1 LQRYSRDRGRRI
13 VPTSAAGRLVLHF
26 EASSKPLSSR
36 AVARQYFGTDGV
48 RGVVGETL
56 TSDLVERLGKAAAV
70 WCGRGRVFV
79 GRDTRASGPELEDA
93 FADGVASAGG
103 TAVLAGVLPTP
114 AVALLGLDLAAVIS
128 ASHNPPEY
136 NGVKFFDRDGRKL
149 TDAAEEEIEALLD
162 APAPGH
168 GEIDRVEVASDS
180 YLEHVLERFGAD
192 LTGLRIAVDCANGAY
207 AGLAPQ
213 AFEQLGAEVT
223 AIGNEPDGTN
233 INVGC
238 GATDL
243 RALAAVVREGSFD
256 LGIAFDGDGDRMLAV
271 DERGEPVDGD
281 QILAVLTLDLG
292 VETVA
297 VTTMTN
303 LGFHRLMEERGIRVV
318 VTDVG
323 DRYVL
328 EALRREEL
336 LLGGEQ
342 SGHLIWLEGHVTGD
356 GLVAGL
362 LLCRALRGRPLSD
375 AIAVMPRFPQ
385 VMQNLPR
392 AARGPLPEALL
403 EAVEDANAELDGEGR
418 VLVRPSGTE
427 PVVRVLAEAETAEAA
442 QDLCARIAALVTHE
456 LG

>member
-1 LQRYSRDRGRRI
+1 M
-13 VPTSAAGRLVLHF
+13 
-26 EASSKPLSSR
+26 
-36 AVARQYFGTDGV
+36 AREYFGTDGV

-56 TSDLVERLGKAAAV
+56 TADLVERLGKAAAA
-70 WCGRGRVFV
+70 WCGRGRIFI
-79 GRDTRASGPELEDA
+79 GRDTRASGPKLEEA
-93 FADGVASAGG
+93 FATGIASAGG
-103 TAVLAGVLPTP
+103 SAVLAGVLPTP
-114 AVALLGLDLAAVIS
+114 AVALLGLDLGAVIS

-136 NGVKFFDRDGRKL
+136 NGVKLFDRDGRKL

-162 APAPGH
+162 SPAPGG
-168 GEIDRVEVASDS
+168 GEIDHVEVAADS
-180 YLEHVLERFGAD
+180 YLEHVLDRFGTD
-192 LTGLRIAVDCANGAY
+192 LTGLRIGVDCANGAY

-243 RALAAVVREGSFD
+243 SLLSDTVRAGRLD

-281 QILAVLTLDLG
+281 QILAVLALALG
-292 VETVA
+292 VEGVA

-328 EALRREEL
+328 EALRRDGM

-342 SGHLIWLEGHVTGD
+342 SGHLIWLDGHVTGD

-362 LLCRALRGRPLSD
+362 LLCNALGGRTLSE
-375 AIAVMPRFPQ
+375 AVAVMPRFPQ
-385 VMQNLPR
+385 VMRNLPR
-392 AARGPLPEALL
+392 AERGALPDDLL
-403 EAVEDANAELDGEGR
+403 TAVEQVNAELDGTGR

-442 QDLCARIAALVTHE
+442 EDLCAKVAALVTHE

>member
-1 LQRYSRDRGRRI
+1 
-13 VPTSAAGRLVLHF
+13 
-26 EASSKPLSSR
+26 
-36 AVARQYFGTDGV
+36 VAREYFGTDGV

-56 TSDLVERLGKAAAV
+56 TDDLVERLGKAAAA

-79 GRDTRASGPELEDA
+79 GRDTRASGPELENA
-93 FADGVASAGG
+93 FASGIASAGG
-103 TAVLAGVLPTP
+103 SAVLAGVLPTP
-114 AVALLGLDLAAVIS
+114 AVALLGLDLGAVIS

-136 NGVKFFDRDGRKL
+136 NGVKLFDRDGRKL
-149 TDAAEEEIEALLD
+149 TDGAEEEIEALLD
-162 APAPGH
+162 SPRPGG
-168 GEIDRVEVASDS
+168 GEIDRVEVAAES
-180 YLEHVLERFGAD
+180 YLEHVLERFGSD
-192 LTGLRIAVDCANGAY
+192 LTGLGIAVDCANGAY

-223 AIGNEPDGTN
+223 AIGNEPDGSN

-243 RALAAVVREGSFD
+243 ALLARVVREKRLH

-281 QILAVLTLDLG
+281 QILAMLALALG
-292 VETVA
+292 VDGVA

-328 EALRREEL
+328 EALRRDGM

-342 SGHLIWLEGHVTGD
+342 SGHLIWLDGHVTGD

-362 LLCRALRGRPLSD
+362 LLCNALGGRTLSE
-375 AIAVMPRFPQ
+375 AVAVMPRFPQ
-385 VMQNLPR
+385 VMRNLPR
-392 AARGPLPEALL
+392 AERGALPDDLL
-403 EAVEDANAELDGEGR
+403 AAVEEVNAELDGTGR

-427 PVVRVLAEAETAEAA
+427 PLVRVLAEAETAEAA
-442 QDLCARIAALVTHE
+442 EDLCAKVADLVTRK